1 VATRAALPR
10 TGYTPDDIANII
22 HNQGTSRWGP
32 RVTPT
37 GRPQEAFWSGA
48 RKPDRIS
55 RGGPDGR
62 PFSKGTKTT
71 ASPLGCS

>member
-1 VATRAALPR
+1 MATRAALPR

-37 GRPQEAFWSGA
+37 GRPQEAFSIGREEA
-48 RKPDRIS
+48 RQDIPR
-55 RGGPDGR
+55 RAGW
-62 PFSKGTKTT
+62 
-71 ASPLGCS
+71 ASVLEGHEDHGIAAWVL